1 MFKKVK
7 VTHELCRIQSWS
19 SKATATKKEWQRHK
33 LENPII
39 GYVVQNVVLK
49 NGFVDYCYGHPV
61 FTHTS
66 AVLASKLAFNI
77 NRKPIFVARDDW
89 EVLSE

>member
-1 MFKKVK
+1 MFQKVR
-7 VTHELCRIQSWS
+7 VTHELCRIKSWS
-19 SKATATKKEWQRHK
+19 PKATATKKEWQRHK
-33 LENPII
+33 LEKPIV

-49 NGFVDYCYGHPV
+49 NGLVDYYDGQPI